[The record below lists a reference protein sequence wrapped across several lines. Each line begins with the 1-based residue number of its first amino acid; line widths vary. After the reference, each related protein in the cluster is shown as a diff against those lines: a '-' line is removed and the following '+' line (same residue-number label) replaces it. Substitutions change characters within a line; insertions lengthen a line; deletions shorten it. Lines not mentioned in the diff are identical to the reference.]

1 MEATLLAE
9 KRESKGKNE
18 ARRLRAAGRIPG
30 VLYGARS
37 EGRTPEGTSVAVD
50 PREVMRILRWLTTTQ
65 GRVARV
71 VLGLSLV
78 LAGQQL
84 QTVHGLLLMILGLV
98 PL

>member
-1 MEATLLAE
+1 
-9 KRESKGKNE
+9 
-18 ARRLRAAGRIPG
+18 
-30 VLYGARS
+30 
-37 EGRTPEGTSVAVD
+37 
-50 PREVMRILRWLTTTQ
+50 MRILRWLTTTQ

-98 PL
+98 PLCTALANICLLEDAACALDDFWRAQRNRPHRPRA